1 MKNFMPYYK
10 KYIKFLT
17 KEYKGKLDSTDNKLE
32 NYFCNT
38 LNKYIKKNLELNKVY
53 STSYSREKNGWNENN
68 KSALRT

>member
-1 MKNFMPYYK
+1 M
-10 KYIKFLT
+10 
-17 KEYKGKLDSTDNKLE
+17 GKLDSTDNKLE